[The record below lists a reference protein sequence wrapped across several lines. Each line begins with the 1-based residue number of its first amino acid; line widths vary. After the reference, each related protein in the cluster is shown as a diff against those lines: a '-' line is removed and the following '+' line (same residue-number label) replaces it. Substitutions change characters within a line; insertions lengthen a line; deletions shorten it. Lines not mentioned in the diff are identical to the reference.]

1 MLLLLFL
8 FLFLLLLLYHLL
20 RFRFYVICDSFMG
33 FICRL
38 VFLQAQQQLLLLM
51 LPEDLKM
58 LES

>member
-1 MLLLLFL
+1 
-8 FLFLLLLLYHLL
+8 
-20 RFRFYVICDSFMG
+20 MG